1 MSYFY
6 GIPSLQSVT
15 EIGNVTSQTVTFNG
29 QVINN
34 NLVNFNSTAQ
44 FSSDLWI
51 DTDIYAYFGT
61 SQENGIRTR
70 GVDLCLD
77 TLSSGSGGIVYVG
90 DGSTPGPLQ
99 AGTLGLGQATPTT
112 TPLLVAD
119 SVSSTV
125 AGAVSAS
132 IEHTGSIATMRAMLM
147 TSIHA
152 GSAANQNAVGGYF
165 QAQLKTKNSGTA
177 QIFGVNGLAT
187 LNAAVNIGA
196 GTVNL
201 QNKFEVTGTG
211 GVHTAGTVYSR
222 SMWATEP
229 PSLTGV
235 AAHTRWAGLFSGDTQ
250 VNTDKKL
257 LLEGSDTVKG
267 DTYLVYDSASTELQ
281 MWVNGVKV
289 MGGTSTTLTAYIT
302 TSGFGGGGGGGNSVT
317 TTVNFGASFTDKA
330 QSVVTGQAWVT
341 VNSEIV
347 AHIKTPSGTDPDE
360 MYLINPEVVISDLI
374 AGTGFTVTVY
384 TEAEAKGTYD
394 VMCIGV

>member
-15 EIGNVTSQTVTFNG
+15 EIGNTTSQTVTFNG

-34 NLVNFNSTAQ
+34 NLVSFTSTAN

-51 DTDIYAYFGT
+51 DTDIFAYFGT

-70 GVDLCLD
+70 GVDLCID
-77 TLSSGSGGIVYVG
+77 TLTSGAGGIVYVG
-90 DGSTPGPLQ
+90 DGVTPGSLL
-99 AGTLGLGQATPTT
+99 AGTLGLGQSTPAL
-112 TPLLVAD
+112 TPLLSAD
-119 SVSSTV
+119 SVSSSV
-125 AGAVSAS
+125 AGAISS
-132 IEHTGSIATMRAMLM
+132 TIEHTGATSTMRAMLM

-152 GSAANQNAVGGYF
+152 GSATNQNAVGGYF

-187 LNAAVNIGA
+187 LNAAVSIGA

-229 PSLTGV
+229 PTLTGV
-235 AAHTRWAGLFSGDTQ
+235 ASQVAWAGLFSGDTQ
-250 VNTDKKL
+250 VNTGKKL

-267 DTYLVYDSASTELQ
+267 DTYFVYDSGSSELQ
-281 MWVNGVKV
+281 MWVNGTKV
-289 MGGTSTTLTAYIT
+289 LGSTSATLTAYIT
-302 TSGFGGGGGGGNSVT
+302 TSGFGGGGSGNSVT
-317 TTVNFGASFTDKA
+317 ATVDFGASFTDKA
-330 QSVVTGQAWVT
+330 QLVVTGQTWVT

-347 AHIKTPSGTDPDE
+347 AHVKTPSGTDPDE
-360 MYLINPEVVISDLI
+360 MYLINPEVVISDLV

>member
-15 EIGNVTSQTVTFNG
+15 EIGNTTSQTVTFNG

-34 NLVNFNSTAQ
+34 NLVNFTSTAN

-70 GVDLCLD
+70 GVDLCFD
-77 TLSSGSGGIVYVG
+77 TISSGAGGIVYVG
-90 DGSTPGPLQ
+90 DGSTPGSLL
-99 AGTLGLGQATPTT
+99 AGTLGLGQSIPAT
-112 TPLLVAD
+112 TPLLSAD
-119 SVSSTV
+119 SVSSSV
-125 AGAVSAS
+125 AGAISS
-132 IEHTGSIATMRAMLM
+132 TIEHTGAISTVRAMLM
-147 TSIHA
+147 SSIHA
-152 GSAANQNAVGGYF
+152 GSAVNQNAVGGYF

-177 QIFGVNGLAT
+177 EIFGVNGLAT

-229 PSLTGV
+229 PTLTGV
-235 AAHTRWAGLFSGDTQ
+235 ASQVAWAGLFSGDTQ
-250 VNTDKKL
+250 VNTGKKL

-267 DTYLVYDSASTELQ
+267 DTYFVYDSGSSELQ
-281 MWVNGVKV
+281 MWVNGTKV
-289 MGGTSTTLTAYIT
+289 LGSTSATLTAYIS
-302 TSGFGGGGGGGNSVT
+302 TSGFGGGGSGNSVT
-317 TTVNFGASFTDKA
+317 ATVDFGASFSDKA
-330 QSVVTGQAWVT
+330 QLVVTGQTWVT

-347 AHIKTPSGTDPDE
+347 AHVKTPSGTDPDE
-360 MYLINPEVVISDLI
+360 MYLINPEVVISDLV

>member
-15 EIGNVTSQTVTFNG
+15 EIGNVTSQNVTFNG

-222 SMWATEP
+222 SLWATEP
-229 PSLTGV
+229 PTLTGV
-235 AAHTRWAGLFSGDTQ
+235 SSQVAWAGLFSGDTQ
-250 VNTDKKL
+250 VNTGKKL

-267 DTYLVYDSASTELQ
+267 DTYLVYDSGSSELQ
-281 MWVNGVKV
+281 MWVNGTKV
-289 MGGTSTTLTAYIT
+289 LGSTSATLTAYIT

-330 QSVVTGQAWVT
+330 QSVVTGQTWVT

>member
-15 EIGNVTSQTVTFNG
+15 EIGNTTSQTVTFNG

-34 NLVNFNSTAQ
+34 NLVSFTSTAN

-51 DTDIYAYFGT
+51 DTDIFAYFGT

-70 GVDLCLD
+70 GIDLCLD
-77 TLSSGSGGIVYVG
+77 TLTSGAGGIVYVG
-90 DGSTPGPLQ
+90 DGVTPGSLL
-99 AGTLGLGQATPTT
+99 AGTLGLGQSTPAT
-112 TPLLVAD
+112 TPLLSAD
-119 SVSSTV
+119 SVSSSV
-125 AGAVSAS
+125 AGAISS
-132 IEHTGSIATMRAMLM
+132 TIEHTGATSTMRAMLM

-222 SMWATEP
+222 AMWATEP
-229 PSLTGV
+229 PTLTGV
-235 AAHTRWAGLFSGDTQ
+235 ATQVAWAGLFSGDTQ
-250 VNTDKKL
+250 VNTGKKL

-267 DTYLVYDSASTELQ
+267 DTYFVYDSGSSELQ
-281 MWVNGVKV
+281 MWVNGTKV
-289 MGGTSTTLTAYIT
+289 LGSTSATLTAYIT
-302 TSGFGGGGGGGNSVT
+302 TSGFGGGGSGNSVT
-317 TTVNFGASFTDKA
+317 ATVDFGASFSDKA
-330 QSVVTGQAWVT
+330 QLIVTGQTWVT

-347 AHIKTPSGTDPDE
+347 AHVKTPSGTDPDE
-360 MYLINPEVVISDLI
+360 MYLINPEVVISDLV